1 MKDLEVFRTM
11 RGVIIKHWPA
21 IVVAAVVGLY
31 CIVPPLFF
39 ALSPGYAGVAL
50 VGQKDEEHYIAR
62 TEQAY
67 AGHPT
72 LGNTFLSRK
81 DQPYFQAGLGETI
94 VAGMGKVSG
103 MSVPQ
108 VTVAAKFLFPF
119 CAALLL
125 YALVYALFG
134 SIWIALLS
142 ALWLFFGD
150 NLSSGISPW
159 VQLLHG
165 TSPNGYFLPFMRPIN
180 PEISSLFLFGALYVL
195 YRGFFERATPRVR
208 EIIVSGLLIGT
219 SVYLNPYHFTFLVVF
234 CALWFLWRLY
244 QKDHQSVVPMFYV
257 GGVAFLCALPF
268 LLNYWSLI
276 GQPDYA
282 ETAARFGLIV
292 SYAPV
297 IGIWSA
303 LLILCPL
310 FLWPEKYARAKPFF
324 LISGIAVIILINQQV
339 ITGHLMQQNHY
350 HFYVT
355 KPLADIMLGMYTVV
369 VASLLVRRENL
380 RIALCAIVACVLL
393 YNGLLMQRDS
403 YVATYPS
410 AVASQKYS
418 ATLAHLEAL
427 PEEETIWADRTLSLY
442 IPMYSKHNVP
452 NNFYAG
458 GYLVSN
464 EYLEKRL
471 LLEYKLRG
479 VAPPEI
485 YEAMQKDR
493 ADVSVRIFGLYWREK
508 DGSYAAI
515 PDSLLE
521 GYAKDYETFF
531 AKPYPE
537 LFQDMGITMVAWDK
551 TAEPTWDIEGMSFAE
566 KIFESGDITVYR
578 LQ

>member
-1 MKDLEVFRTM
+1 MREVI
-11 RGVIIKHWPA
+11 VKHWPGLVLA
-21 IVVAAVVGLY
+21 TVVGLY
-31 CIVPPLFF
+31 CVVPPVFF
-39 ALSPGYAGVAL
+39 ALSPEYAGVAL
-50 VGQKDEEHYIAR
+50 TGQKDEEHYIAR

-72 LGNTFLSRK
+72 LGNTFLPRK
-81 DQPYFQAGLGETI
+81 EQPYFQAGLGETI
-94 VAGMGKVSG
+94 VAGMGIMSG

-108 VTVAAKFLFPF
+108 ITVVGKFIFPF
-119 CAALLL
+119 FAALLL
-125 YALVYALFG
+125 YALVYAFFG
-134 SIWIALLS
+134 SILVSLL
-142 ALWLFFGD
+142 AVLWLFLGD
-150 NLSSGISPW
+150 NLSSGISDW
-159 VQLLHG
+159 MDLLQG
-165 TSPNGYFLPFMRPIN
+165 TSPNGFFLPFMRPIN
-180 PEISSLFLFGALYVL
+180 PEVSSLFLFGALYVL
-195 YRGFFERATPRVR
+195 YRGFFERAIPRAW
-208 EIIVSGLLIGT
+208 EIILLGLLIGT

-234 CALWFLWRLY
+234 CVVWFLWRVY
-244 QKDHQSVVPMFYV
+244 QKDFRSVVPMIYV
-257 GGVAFLCALPF
+257 GSIAFLSALPF
-268 LLNYWSLI
+268 LFNYLSLI

-418 ATLAHLEAL
+418 ATLIYLESL
-427 PEEETIWADRTLSLY
+427 PEEETVWADKTLSLY

-452 NNFYAG
+452 NNFYVG

-479 VAPPEI
+479 VSPAEI
-485 YEAMQKDR
+485 YGTLQKDR
-493 ADVSVRIFGLYWREK
+493 ADVSVHIFGLYWRENT
-508 DGSYAAI
+508 GSYAGI
-515 PDSLLE
+515 PDELLR
-521 GYAKDYETFF
+521 GYAKDYETLFR
-531 AKPYPE
+531 KPYPE
-537 LFQDMGITMVAWDK
+537 VFRDMGITMIAWDK
-551 TAEPTWDIEGMSFAE
+551 TAEPEWNIDAMPFAE
-566 KIFESGDITVYR
+566 ETFTGGDITVYR
-578 LQ
+578 LQYGQ